1 MLLVYN
7 SVNDLD
13 KGTSTLHKAL
23 IVEDSPD
30 IAQLVQIQLTDIDCQ
45 ADIANDGQKGLE
57 LFEKNQYDVVILDLM
72 LPVLDGMSVCK
83 AIRDKDPCIPIL
95 MLTSKSSELDRI
107 VGLEMGADDYLTK
120 PFSMLEL
127 LARIKALFR
136 RVEALEAKQAKVQNQ
151 TPTDNKTIQLDGL
164 MIDEA
169 KREVF
174 IGEQSIELTAREFA
188 LLLYF
193 AQHPGQVF
201 SRLQLLDAV
210 WGYSHDGYEHTVNS
224 HINRLRAKIEQDPS
238 QPDYILTVWGVGY
251 KLNERVFTHD

>member
-1 MLLVYN
+1 MELF
-7 SVNDLD
+7 
-13 KGTSTLHKAL
+13 TMHKAL
-23 IVEDSPD
+23 IVEDSQD
-30 IAQLVQIQLTDIDCQ
+30 IAQLVQIQLRDIDCQ
-45 ADIANDGQKGLE
+45 ADIANDGQTGLD
-57 LFEKNQYDVVILDLM
+57 LFKKNHYDVVILDLM

-83 AIRDKDPCIPIL
+83 AIRNDDPCIPIL

-136 RVEALEAKQAKVQNQ
+136 RVEALEAKQVKAQDNDSPASKVILL
-151 TPTDNKTIQLDGL
+151 DQLS
-164 MIDEA
+164 IDEN

-174 IGEQSIELTAREFA
+174 VNGQQIELTAREFT
-188 LLLYF
+188 LLVYF
-193 AQHPGQVF
+193 ARHPGQVF
-201 SRLQLLDAV
+201 SRIQLLDAV

-238 QPDYILTVWGVGY
+238 EPEYILTVWGVGY
-251 KLNERVFTHD
+251 KLNEHVVNHD

>member
-1 MLLVYN
+1 M
-7 SVNDLD
+7 
-13 KGTSTLHKAL
+13 HKAL
-23 IVEDSPD
+23 IVEDSQD
-30 IAQLVQIQLTDIDCQ
+30 IAQLVQIQLMDIDCQ
-45 ADIANDGQKGLE
+45 AEIANDGQTGLD
-57 LFEKNQYDVVILDLM
+57 LFQKNHYDVVILDLM

-83 AIRDKDPCIPIL
+83 AIRHDDPCVPIL

-136 RVEALEAKQAKVQNQ
+136 RVEALGAKQLHEQSNDVSHSKLINLA
-151 TPTDNKTIQLDGL
+151 QLK
-164 MIDEA
+164 IDESR
-169 KREVF
+169 REVF
-174 IGEQSIELTAREFA
+174 VRGQAVELTAREFS

-201 SRLQLLDAV
+201 SRIQLLDSV

-224 HINRLRAKIEQDPS
+224 HINRLRAKIEKDPS
-238 QPDYILTVWGVGY
+238 QPEYISTVWGVGY
-251 KLNERVFTHD
+251 KLNEQVSEHD

>member
-1 MLLVYN
+1 MY
-7 SVNDLD
+7 
-13 KGTSTLHKAL
+13 KAL
-23 IVEDSPD
+23 IVEDSQE
-30 IAQLVQIQLTDIDCQ
+30 IAQLVQIQLKDIDCQ
-45 ADIANDGQKGLE
+45 ADIANDGQAGLD
-57 LFEKNQYDVVILDLM
+57 LFDTNDYDVVILDLM

-83 AIRDKDPCIPIL
+83 AIRNNDPCTPIL

-136 RVEALEAKQAKVQNQ
+136 RVEALASKQVKEQH
-151 TPTDNKTIQLDGL
+151 KTSSETTVIKLEQLT
-164 MIDEA
+164 IDKN

-174 IGEQSIELTAREFA
+174 IDDKPIELTAREFS

-201 SRLQLLDAV
+201 SRIQLLDAV

-224 HINRLRAKIEQDPS
+224 HINRLRAKIESNPS
-238 QPDYILTVWGVGY
+238 EPDYILTVWGVGY
-251 KLNERVFTHD
+251 KFNERVVKDD

>member
-1 MLLVYN
+1 MY
-7 SVNDLD
+7 
-13 KGTSTLHKAL
+13 KAL
-23 IVEDSPD
+23 IVEDSQE

-45 ADIANDGQKGLE
+45 ADIANDGQTGLD
-57 LFEKNQYDVVILDLM
+57 LFKKNQYDVVILDLM

-83 AIRDKDPCIPIL
+83 TIRNDDPCTPIL

-136 RVEALEAKQAKVQNQ
+136 RVEALKTQQVKQQHNASSDSGVITLQ
-151 TPTDNKTIQLDGL
+151 QLS
-164 MIDEA
+164 IDEN
-169 KREVF
+169 KREVY
-174 IGEQSIELTAREFA
+174 IDGEPIELTAREFS

-201 SRLQLLDAV
+201 SRIQLLDSV

-224 HINRLRAKIEQDPS
+224 HINRLRAKIELDPS
-238 QPDYILTVWGVGY
+238 KPEYILTVWGVGY
-251 KLNERVFTHD
+251 KLNERVAEHD

>member
-1 MLLVYN
+1 MYN
-7 SVNDLD
+7 
-13 KGTSTLHKAL
+13 AL
-23 IVEDSPD
+23 IVEDSHD
-30 IAQLVQIQLTDIDCQ
+30 IAQLVQIQLKDIDCQ
-45 ADIANDGQKGLE
+45 ADIANDGQMGLD
-57 LFEKNQYDVVILDLM
+57 LFLKKHYDVVILDLM

-83 AIRDKDPCIPIL
+83 AIRNNDPCIPIL

-107 VGLEMGADDYLTK
+107 IGLEMGADDYLTK

-136 RVEALEAKQAKVQNQ
+136 RVEALETKQVKEQKSAYSDAQVIKL
-151 TPTDNKTIQLDGL
+151 DQLT
-164 MIDEA
+164 IDEN

-174 IGEQSIELTAREFA
+174 IYGEQIELTAREFS

-201 SRLQLLDAV
+201 SRIQLLDAV

-238 QPDYILTVWGVGY
+238 KPDYILTVWGVGY
-251 KLNERVFTHD
+251 KLNERVTTHD

>member
-1 MLLVYN
+1 VYN
-7 SVNDLD
+7 
-13 KGTSTLHKAL
+13 AL
-23 IVEDSPD
+23 IVEDSQD
-30 IAQLVQIQLTDIDCQ
+30 IAQLVQIQLKDIDCQ
-45 ADIANDGQKGLE
+45 ADIANDGQTGLD
-57 LFEKNQYDVVILDLM
+57 LFLKKKYDVVILDLM

-83 AIRDKDPCIPIL
+83 AIRNNDPCTPIL

-107 VGLEMGADDYLTK
+107 IGLEMGADDYLTK

-136 RVEALEAKQAKVQNQ
+136 RVEALETKQVKEQKNTSSAAQII
-151 TPTDNKTIQLDGL
+151 TLDQLT
-164 MIDEA
+164 IDEN

-174 IGEQSIELTAREFA
+174 IYGEQIELTAREFS

-201 SRLQLLDAV
+201 SRIQLLDAV

-238 QPDYILTVWGVGY
+238 KPDYILTVWGVGY
-251 KLNERVFTHD
+251 KLNERVAAHD